1 MKKWVKIGTEVSGQS
16 DVVADKSTAAYSRH
30 YDTDSEKQAQLT
42 EQLVSMT
49 RAHNNNSASNKSIR
63 NGFYGVKE

>member
-1 MKKWVKIGTEVSGQS
+1 MKKWVKVGTEINQPDLGS
-16 DVVADKSTAAYSRH
+16 DKSTAAYSRH
-30 YDTDSEKQAQLT
+30 YDTDSEKQVQLT

-49 RAHNNNSASNKSIR
+49 KAHNSNSASNKSIR